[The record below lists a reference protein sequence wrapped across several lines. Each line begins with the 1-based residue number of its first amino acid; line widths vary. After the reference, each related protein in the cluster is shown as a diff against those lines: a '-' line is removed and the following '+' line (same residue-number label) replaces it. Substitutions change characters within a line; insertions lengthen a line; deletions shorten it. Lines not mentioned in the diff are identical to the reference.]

1 MEKYLGEELLPSE
14 GGKNPSSKPHII
26 QVGSWCAKER
36 QSSNFIQIKHNYQK
50 KCQMHRAG
58 KVKENITNIY
68 SALAGICIL

>member
-36 QSSNFIQIKHNYQK
+36 QSSNFIQITQLSK